1 MSHDYINDL
10 FGKFRKGRKTKF
22 SDLEATAKKIMR
34 DIWKDK
40 ITYDEFYTGF
50 NELIVE
56 FNELCGNVIDENTP
70 LWFNSFSAN
79 IFLRWRDWFFLRKTY
94 QEHPEKFNTPE
105 LMSRYKSIESMNYDI
120 WLKEKIKYC
129 LDNLS

>member
-22 SDLEATAKKIMR
+22 SDLEAKAKKIMS
-34 DIWKDK
+34 DILKDE
-40 ITYDEFYTGF
+40 ITYDEFFTGF
-50 NELIVE
+50 NKLIGE
-56 FNELCGNVIDENTP
+56 FNELCRNIIDETTL

-79 IFLRWRDWFFLRKTY
+79 IFLRWRDWHFLRKTY

-105 LMSRYKSIESMNYDI
+105 LMSRYNSIESMNFDG